1 LKQKIDPFTSSEDS
15 IQKMSNASRSAENKK
30 SILVTGANG
39 FIGSSIINTFASK
52 DCFNVRGSVRTDL
65 AASRKH
71 QFAKYFYELD
81 VDSDIG
87 WDQAMNGADCII
99 HCAAKYHINNVG
111 SGDLSEICR
120 KINVEGT
127 IRLAELAVKSGVR
140 RFIFLSSLKVHGE
153 VSDPR
158 RPFVET
164 DAPNPMYPYGISKLE
179 AEQELL
185 RFGLQN
191 NLEVVIV
198 RPPPVYGPGVGAN
211 FYAMLKSVDAGY
223 PLPLGGIHNKRSYVS
238 INNLTSFLEACIR
251 VPEASGELFLV
262 SDKEDVSTSEL
273 LQRVGRSLGRKAR
286 LFWVPKQL
294 LEFGATLISKPYLAE
309 LLLMNFQANIGKA
322 EKILGWTPIETVDEG
337 LELVA
342 TSYFADNA

>member
-1 LKQKIDPFTSSEDS
+1 MKRKIDRFTLSEDS
-15 IQKMSNASRSAENKK
+15 MQKMNKAGRPGGDK
-30 SILVTGANG
+30 ETILVTGANG
-39 FIGSSIINTFASK
+39 FIGSSIINAFASK
-52 DCFNVRGSVRTDL
+52 DCFNVRGSVRADL
-65 AASRKH
+65 VASRKH
-71 QFAKYFYELD
+71 QFAKYFYDLD

-87 WDQAMNGADCII
+87 WDRAMNGADCII

-111 SGDLSEICR
+111 NGDLLEICR

-127 IRLAELAVKSGVR
+127 IRLAKLAVKSGVR

-158 RPFVET
+158 KPFVET
-164 DAPNPMYPYGISKLE
+164 DTPNPMYPYGISKLE

-223 PLPLGGIHNKRSYVS
+223 PLPLGSIRNKRSYVS

-262 SDKEDVSTSEL
+262 SDRDDVSTSEL
-273 LQRVGRSLGRKAR
+273 LQRVGYSLGRKAR

-294 LEFGATLISKPYLAE
+294 LEFGAMLINKPYLAE
-309 LLLMNFQANIGKA
+309 LLLMNFQANIVKA
-322 EKILGWTPIETVDEG
+322 EKVLDWTPTETVDEG
-337 LELVA
+337 LALVA
-342 TSYFADNA
+342 KSYFAENA